1 MTSRELQD
9 NCFRFTEKILYD
21 YRHMKS
27 HIEQLENLKKEIKSE
42 DHISMRA
49 ITYDD
54 IKVSPTYKISNAV
67 RDGVIDPV
75 KITQDIDI
83 DIYHEKSLIKKINRA
98 VNNLDTIRKNIVKYR
113 YLKKMDWT
121 TMSQELHYDEKTLRK
136 YKNEAVKSIAVELF
150 GSKVFKEEEPTLFDM
165 LAI

>member
-1 MTSRELQD
+1 MDKKELQN

-21 YRHMKS
+21 YKHMES
-27 HIEQLENLKKEIKSE
+27 HINQLEDLRKEIKSE
-42 DHISMRA
+42 NYIAMRA

-75 KITQDIDI
+75 KVVQEIEI
-83 DIYHEKSLIKKINRA
+83 DIYHEKSLMKKVNRA
-98 VNNLDTIRKNIVKYR
+98 INNLDIFRKNVIEYR

-121 TMSQELHYDEKTLRK
+121 TMAQELHSNEKTLRK
-136 YKNEAVKSIAVELF
+136 YKKEAVTSIAIELF
-150 GSKVFKEEEPTLFDM
+150 GTKVFKEEDPTLFDM
-165 LAI
+165 VVG

>member
-1 MTSRELQD
+1 MDKKELQN

-21 YRHMKS
+21 YKHMKS
-27 HIEQLENLKKEIKSE
+27 HIEQLESLKKEVKSE
-42 DHISMRA
+42 NHIAMRA

-98 VNNLDTIRKNIVKYR
+98 IDNLDTIRKNIIEHR
-113 YLKKMDWT
+113 YFKKMDWT
-121 TMSQELHYDEKTLRK
+121 TMAQELYHDEKTLRK
-136 YKNEAVKSIAVELF
+136 YKNEAVKSIAIELF
-150 GSKVFKEEEPTLFDM
+150 GSKVFRQEEPTLFDM
-165 LAI
+165 IIM